1 MRTLTVWG
9 KDTNEAT
16 SKNHYL
22 VASQV
27 VSISR
32 DSNGYADVYMM
43 DGRII
48 QTETDSDDVLKRLRK
63 ARRDWLKWW
72 GTVGAVAVGAYAV
85 LVFAVMMG
93 AIFG

>member
-32 DSNGYADVYMM
+32 DSNGYADIYMV
-43 DGRII
+43 DGRTI
-48 QTETDSDDVLKRLRK
+48 QSETDSDEVLKRLRK

-72 GTVGAVAVGAYAV
+72 GVVGAVIAGAYAFT
-85 LVFAVMMG
+85 VFTVMIG
-93 AIFG
+93 VIFG